1 MVGGRL
7 RGYLILV
14 TVFALGAVAGGGST
28 FSFLQRRSAASAA
41 RLVDDRVDE
50 RRLEILTTQLSLD
63 PAQRERIAHVLNDAK
78 REARVIAREMDGKC
92 GHPLL
97 DHRAKVDDR
106 IRAEL
111 GGGQQ
116 TKFDELLARRR
127 EREAATHEPL
137 SP

>member
-1 MVGGRL
+1 MVKSRP

-14 TVFALGAVAGGGST
+14 AVFALGAVAGAGAT
-28 FSFLQRRSAASAA
+28 FSVLERRSAS

-50 RRLEILTTQLSLD
+50 KRLEILTTQLALD
-63 PAQRERIAHVLNDAK
+63 GSQREHIAGILNDAK
-78 REARVIAREMDGKC
+78 REARAISREMDAKC

-97 DHRAKVDDR
+97 DHRGKVDDR

-111 GGGQQ
+111 RSPQQ
-116 TKFDELLARRR
+116 KRFDELLAARRAR
-127 EREAATHEPL
+127 EDATREPL

>member
-14 TVFALGAVAGGGST
+14 TVFVLGVVAGGASV
-28 FSFLQRRSAASAA
+28 FSVLEHRSAS
-41 RLVDDRVDE
+41 RLVDDCIDE
-50 RRLEILTTQLSLD
+50 KRLEMLTGRLALD
-63 PAQRERIAHVLNDAK
+63 GAQRERIAGILNDAK
-78 REARVIAREMDGKC
+78 REARVISHEMDGKC

-111 GGGQQ
+111 RAEQQ
-116 TKFDELLARRR
+116 TKFDDLLARRR
-127 EREAATHEPL
+127 AREAATQDPL

>member
-1 MVGGRL
+1 MVSSRL

-14 TVFALGAVAGGGST
+14 TEFLLGAVAGGAMVYSV
-28 FSFLQRRSAASAA
+28 LVHRSAA
-41 RLVDDRVDE
+41 RLVDDRIDE
-50 RRLEILTTQLSLD
+50 RRLEILTGQLTLD
-63 PAQRERIAHVLNDAK
+63 EAQRQRVAGILNDAK
-78 REARVIAREMDGKC
+78 REARIISHEMDAKC

-111 GGGQQ
+111 RSVQQ
-116 TKFDELLARRR
+116 TKFDALLARRR
-127 EREAATHEPL
+127 ARESTAQDPL

>member
-1 MVGGRL
+1 MVDGRL
-7 RGYLILV
+7 RGYLVLV
-14 TVFALGAVAGGGST
+14 TVFVLGTVAGGGLVS
-28 FSFLQRRSAASAA
+28 SVLEHRSAA

-50 RRLEILTTQLSLD
+50 RRLEILTEQLALD
-63 PAQRERIAHVLNDAK
+63 GAQRERVAGILNDAK
-78 REARVIAREMDGKC
+78 REARAISHEMDARC

-111 GGGQQ
+111 RSPQQ
-116 TKFDELLARRR
+116 TKLDELLARRR
-127 EREAATHEPL
+127 AREATTKDPL